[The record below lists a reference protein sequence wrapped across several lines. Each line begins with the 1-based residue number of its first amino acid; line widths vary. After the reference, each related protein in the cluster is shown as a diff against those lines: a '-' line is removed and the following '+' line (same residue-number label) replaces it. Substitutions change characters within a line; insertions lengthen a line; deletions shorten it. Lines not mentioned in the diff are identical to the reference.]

1 MRKSPI
7 NKLQQLMTIT
17 MEECG
22 ELTQECSK
30 IMRKF
35 EKIEDISE
43 ECLAKLRGEASDVY
57 AMLQLMI
64 HNGLFDYIEMEIN
77 AKKKHDKLS
86 KWSTLFN
93 E

>member
-1 MRKSPI
+1 MSKPL
-7 NKLQQLMTIT
+7 NKLQQLMVIT

-30 IMRKF
+30 IIRKYKEF
-35 EKIEDISE
+35 DELPEKDID
-43 ECLAKLRGEASDVY
+43 KLKKEAADVY

-64 HNGLFDYIEMEIN
+64 HNQLFDYIELEVN
-77 AKKKHDKLS
+77 AKKKHEKLM
-86 KWSTLFN
+86 KWSTLLD

>member
-1 MRKSPI
+1 MSKPL
-7 NKLQQLMTIT
+7 NKLQQLMVIT

-30 IMRKF
+30 IIRKYKEF
-35 EKIEDISE
+35 NELPEEDID
-43 ECLAKLRGEASDVY
+43 KLKKEAGDVY

-64 HNGLFDYIEMEIN
+64 HNQLFVYIELEVN
-77 AKKKHDKLS
+77 SKKKHEKLA
-86 KWSTLFN
+86 KWSTLLN

>member
-1 MRKSPI
+1 MSKPL
-7 NKLQQLMTIT
+7 NKLQQLMVIT

-30 IMRKF
+30 IIRKY
-35 EKIEDISE
+35 EKFNELPEEDID
-43 ECLAKLRGEASDVY
+43 KLKKEAADVY
-57 AMLQLMI
+57 AMIQLMI
-64 HNGLFDYIEMEIN
+64 HNQLFDYVELEVN
-77 AKKKHDKLS
+77 AKKKHKKLK